1 MNDPPCASS
10 LPVLK
15 LGSVSVGF
23 GTLLENAEGG
33 GGRIGACAVVPRDV
47 VHLQAHRGAL
57 GRDGREEDREG
68 GNSAAAG
75 RVTVRQLPC
84 AEGHGDALVDAL
96 MWHFVTREKVLADGA
111 WQGVGAVLAVSRV
124 MVDVRE
130 RREGEGVSEVDE
142 GRRRG

>member
-1 MNDPPCASS
+1 M
-10 LPVLK
+10 
-15 LGSVSVGF
+15 
-23 GTLLENAEGG
+23 
-33 GGRIGACAVVPRDV
+33 
-47 VHLQAHRGAL
+47 HLQAHRGAL

-124 MVDVRE
+124 MVDVGE
-130 RREGEGVSEVDE
+130 RREGEAVSEMDE
-142 GRRRG
+142 GRRRGPLDSSLGKQQRQQASVRVSALHVLWLVHLQCRSCTLVGEQLLGCG